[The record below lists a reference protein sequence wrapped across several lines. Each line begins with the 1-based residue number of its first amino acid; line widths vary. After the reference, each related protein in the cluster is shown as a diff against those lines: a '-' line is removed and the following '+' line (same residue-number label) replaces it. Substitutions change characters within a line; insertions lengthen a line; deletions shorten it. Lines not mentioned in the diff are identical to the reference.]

1 MNKPTDCQLNSHS
14 VDQALRELPLQQ
26 APDDCWQQIAA
37 GLDQNASPAKVSRGS
52 WWGAI
57 AASVAAVAVVVV
69 LWSGDQP
76 ATGGSGLQSAAP
88 FDQSLALLSRTTY
101 STDQA
106 LEEIAM
112 LSWIQE
118 IDENRQYGD
127 LRQQVSLRRQ
137 RDQLSTQLLEANI
150 RIPDK
155 GVWL

>member
-1 MNKPTDCQLNSHS
+1 MNDLNKQIP

-37 GLDQNASPAKVSRGS
+37 HLDQQTSAKPRQRGS
-52 WWGAI
+52 YWGAI
-57 AASVAAVAVVVV
+57 AASVAAIGLVVV
-69 LWSGDQP
+69 LWPGAEP
-76 ATGGSGLQSAAP
+76 AIQGGGGAEPLP
-88 FDQSLALLSRTTY
+88 RFGESLALMSRSTY

-118 IDENRQYGD
+118 IDDNRHYGD

-137 RDQLSTQLLEANI
+137 RDQLSAQLLESAI
-150 RIPDK
+150 RVPDK
-155 GVWL
+155 GIWL